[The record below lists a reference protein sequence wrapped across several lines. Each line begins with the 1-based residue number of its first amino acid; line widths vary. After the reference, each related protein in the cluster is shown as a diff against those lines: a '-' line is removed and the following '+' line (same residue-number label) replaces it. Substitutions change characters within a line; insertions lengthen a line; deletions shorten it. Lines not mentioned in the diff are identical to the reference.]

1 MGIESTP
8 RFCSRPLP
16 PYKHIPGQTPHPI
29 RDPAGHSYDPSGAL
43 ERDLPDLNHNAGL
56 DHPEFLYG
64 LDLFNAGYW
73 WESHEVMEAFW
84 HAAGMGTPAAH
95 VLQAII
101 QCAAAH
107 LKALTDQE
115 EGACKLFEMAEDHI
129 HQAEDTNLGLD
140 LIGLLAET
148 GAYITGD
155 SEKPAQLV
163 PLSYSGTGRP

>member
-1 MGIESTP
+1 MGTESTR
-8 RFCSRPLP
+8 RFCNRPLP

-29 RDPAGHSYDPSGAL
+29 RDPAGHSYDPSGEL
-43 ERDLPDLNHNAGL
+43 ERDLPDLNHSAGL

-64 LDLFNAGYW
+64 IDLFNAGYW

-84 HAAGMGTPAAH
+84 HASGMGTPAAH

-107 LKALTDQE
+107 LKTLTDQDD
-115 EGACKLFEMAEDHI
+115 GAYKLFVMAEDHI

-148 GAYITGD
+148 GAYITRD
-155 SEKPAQLV
+155 SDEPAQLV
-163 PLSYSGTGRP
+163 PLTYSGTGRP